1 MKKLESFEP
10 CMIEQIFSDEEDL
23 LEFSLPAGLADA
35 AKLNGDYK
43 EIVSILGVANYDNDK
58 ALLMTKPNIDD
69 TSRKHALEIE
79 VMERLGEEP
88 YLDADMCND
97 NDDGDDQ
104 VDPLQLEALL
114 LWRSTKL
121 PLASISCK
129 IGADVEFVKQTVKK
143 YKRLVKRQLR
153 YNTAN
158 ANKKR
163 SIISNA
169 KIQEIREF

>member
-1 MKKLESFEP
+1 M
-10 CMIEQIFSDEEDL
+10 
-23 LEFSLPAGLADA
+23 
-35 AKLNGDYK
+35 
-43 EIVSILGVANYDNDK
+43 LGVANYDNDK

-69 TSRKHALEIE
+69 ASRKHALEIE
-79 VMERLGEEP
+79 AMERLGKKP

-97 NDDGDDQ
+97 NNDGDDQ

-129 IGADVEFVKQTVKK
+129 IGADFEFVKQTVKK
-143 YKRLVKRQLR
+143 NKRLVKRQLR

-163 SIISNA
+163 SIISDV